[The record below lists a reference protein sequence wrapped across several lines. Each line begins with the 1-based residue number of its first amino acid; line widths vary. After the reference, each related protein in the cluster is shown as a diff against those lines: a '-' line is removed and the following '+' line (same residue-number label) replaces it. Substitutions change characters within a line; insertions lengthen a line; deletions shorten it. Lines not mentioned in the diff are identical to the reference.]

1 MTGDAPSG
9 ENGDTTATIEA
20 RERSAARRRAA
31 ARAGESAPAGARPVA
46 ESDASPEPATLHSSP
61 IPADP
66 AFTALADNV
75 RDYAI
80 FLLNRDGVIT
90 YWGEGARLMKWWS
103 KDEAEGSHLRLLYPD
118 DGSEDGTAEEHLE
131 QAASDGE
138 YTGEGRRVRADG
150 SIFWAGVTLTA
161 LRRGDGQ
168 LLGFAKVT
176 RDLTARRAADALL
189 QGAAEAAEEARAAA
203 ELANRAKSA
212 FLATMSHEIR
222 TPVNAILGYYDLLDL
237 GIGGSL
243 SDEQRGYLRR
253 AGASGRHLLT
263 LIDEVLDFSRI
274 EAGRLTVASA
284 AFRVGNA
291 VDGALA
297 LVEPLARDRGV
308 ELVDAVS
315 GLASGLASR
324 GDEARVRQILVNLLS
339 NAVKFTPGGGKITVS
354 AGAAER
360 PSPDAAL
367 VGDGPWIYV
376 RVEDN
381 GTGIPADRLE
391 AVFEPFVQG
400 DMTLTRE
407 HGGTGLGL
415 AISRRLARLMGGDLT
430 VRSEVGVGST
440 FFLWLASAPELFMR
454 TGGLQGHGPTGDT
467 PPPTEDVASLGAL
480 RAVSEALRSQVER
493 ILHAYVARVR
503 TDPQISSA
511 RSLDEKQVEDHL
523 ATFLADVTQT
533 LGAIDTLAGA
543 PNESLR
549 DGTAIQR
556 IVASRHGAQ
565 RARLGWEERE
575 VRREFAILGEELAAA
590 VRRRKPLSAGADASG
605 DEVEQTIL
613 VLEKFLQYAEQ
624 TSIETFRAT
633 VASVKSGR

>member
-1 MTGDAPSG
+1 MTGDAPSVEDG
-9 ENGDTTATIEA
+9 TTGATTEA

-31 ARAGESAPAGARPVA
+31 ARAHAGAGA
-46 ESDASPEPATLHSSP
+46 DAVVDAAAPPHTATSHRTSIS
-61 IPADP
+61 IDR
-66 AFTALADNV
+66 AFAALADHV

-80 FLLNRDGVIT
+80 FLLDRDGVIT

-118 DGSEDGTAEEHLE
+118 GGSDDGTAEQHLE

-138 YTGEGRRVRADG
+138 YTGEGRRVRGDG
-150 SIFWAGVTLTA
+150 STFWAGVTLTA
-161 LRRGDGQ
+161 LRGDDRE
-168 LLGFAKVT
+168 LFGFAKVT

-189 QGAAEAAEEARAAA
+189 QAAAEAAEEARAAA

-243 SDEQRGYLRR
+243 SEDQRGYLRR

-274 EAGRLTVASA
+274 EAGRVTVASA

-291 VDGALA
+291 VEGALA

-315 GLASGLASR
+315 GQASGLAAR
-324 GDEARVRQILVNLLS
+324 GDESRVRQILVNLLS
-339 NAVKFTPGGGKITVS
+339 NAVKFSPGGGKITVS

-367 VGDGPWIYV
+367 AGSGPWIYV

-400 DMTLTRE
+400 DMTLTRK

-430 VRSEVGVGST
+430 ARSEVGVGST

-454 TGGLQGHGPTGDT
+454 TGGVQGHGPTGET
-467 PPPTEDVASLGAL
+467 SPPSEDVDAIGAL
-480 RAVSEALRSQVER
+480 RVVSEALRAQVER
-493 ILHAYVARVR
+493 ILHAYVARLR
-503 TDPQISSA
+503 TDPHIPSA
-511 RSLDEKQVEDHL
+511 RGLDEKQLEDHL
-523 ATFLADVTQT
+523 ATFLADVAQT
-533 LGAIDTLAGA
+533 LGTIDTVAGA

-590 VRRRKPLSAGADASG
+590 VRRRRPLASDPNASG

-624 TSIETFRAT
+624 ASIETFRAT
-633 VASVKSGR
+633 VAGMMPGT